1 MRALMMILAMLAV
14 LAMTSTPAAARPC
27 LNLQQIKAKHPGQH
41 PRYRSIEGRQ
51 CWYVGK
57 TPAKSE
63 FSLPPVMPTRAQK
76 TNHAGEAPVP
86 STLAATVLASAS
98 ASRRGEPA
106 PDDGMDNVLATL
118 CGGPCPD
125 FRGMDL
131 HNMQARLEAAHAA
144 FMFLQAMR

>member
-1 MRALMMILAMLAV
+1 MRMLMLILAMLAT
-14 LAMTSTPAAARPC
+14 LALTTTPAAARPC
-27 LNLQQIKAKHPGQH
+27 LSLQQIKAKHPGQH
-41 PRYRSIEGRQ
+41 PRYRSVEDRQ

-63 FSLPPVMPTRAQK
+63 FSLPASKPRK
-76 TNHAGEAPVP
+76 TNHAGEAPGP
-86 STLAATVLASAS
+86 STLAANVLASAS

-144 FMFLQAMR
+144 FLFLQAMR

>member
-1 MRALMMILAMLAV
+1 L
-14 LAMTSTPAAARPC
+14 PAS
-27 LNLQQIKAKHPGQH
+27 K
-41 PRYRSIEGRQ
+41 PR
-51 CWYVGK
+51 
-57 TPAKSE
+57 
-63 FSLPPVMPTRAQK
+63 K
-76 TNHAGEAPVP
+76 TNHAGEAPGP

-125 FRGMDL
+125 FRSMDL

-144 FMFLQAMR
+144 FLFLQAMR